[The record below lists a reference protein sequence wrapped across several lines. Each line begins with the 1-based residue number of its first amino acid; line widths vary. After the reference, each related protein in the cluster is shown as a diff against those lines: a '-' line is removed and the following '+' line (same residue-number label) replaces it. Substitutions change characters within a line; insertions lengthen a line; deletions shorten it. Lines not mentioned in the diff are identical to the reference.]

1 MITPLQ
7 LASFKAEYSRR
18 IQVWEDCQRIVKETN
33 DIDVLQRRCV
43 AAIDFFTWLHKHIE
57 AGIPIKVNLTLDE
70 TREDVAKVFNNNAVR
85 IAKYIAQK
93 ADTPRKAKNAISK
106 LELVKSLLWEVENR
120 GDTESSINVLIF
132 NLNIDANG

>member
-18 IQVWEDCQRIVKETN
+18 VQIYEDSKRIVPETN
-33 DIDVLQRRCV
+33 DIAVLQRRCNEV
-43 AAIDFFTWLHKHIE
+43 LDFFEWLHQYIE
-57 AGIPIKVNLTLDE
+57 MGIPIKVNMTLDE
-70 TREDVAKVFNNNAVR
+70 TREDTAKVFNNNAVR
-85 IAKYIAQK
+85 IAKSIAQK

-106 LELVKSLLWEVENR
+106 LESVKSLLWDAENR
-120 GDTESSINVLIF
+120 GDSESSINVLIF